1 MKYPVILLYL
11 SLRIFGNESFSADM
25 TIKDNKHLI
34 VYDGLTQKRFD
45 MENNGITLSKVIPTT
60 AQGKK
65 VLLVAYKHGYR
76 PYYVLIEDKKH
87 NETVKIQNLEK
98 FSEKKENY
106 AYLSGAVSRASVGGK
121 RNFHTGIT
129 RMEEGKKIH
138 ISKLSSKGGVEKD
151 FYITTDKNGQFGM
164 YVLPGLYTVIH
175 GTKKEFHLKSGENGI
190 FLVSI
195 KSMFD

>member
-1 MKYPVILLYL
+1 
-11 SLRIFGNESFSADM
+11 M

-45 MENNGITLSKVIPTT
+45 MENNGITLSKVIPAT
-60 AQGKK
+60 AKRKK
-65 VLLVAYKHGYR
+65 VLLVVYKNGYR
-76 PYYVLIEDKKH
+76 PYYVLAEDKIH
-87 NETVKIQNLEK
+87 NVTVKIKNLEK
-98 FSEKKENY
+98 FSKKREDY
-106 AYLSGAVSRASVGGK
+106 AYLSGAVTRASVGGK

-138 ISKLSSKGGVEKD
+138 ISKLSSKGAVEKD
-151 FYITTDKNGQFGM
+151 FYITTDSNGQFGM
-164 YVLPGLYTVIH
+164 YVLPGIYTVIH
-175 GTKKEFHLKSGENGI
+175 GTKKEFRLRSGENGI